1 MPNWC
6 MNGLT
11 LTHSDP
17 AMIDRVVKGKEGL
30 LQEFIPCPQ
39 DLIDTVSGFVG
50 EGQDA
55 LDAKQKANVEK
66 YGYTTWYEHNVNEW
80 GTKWDVSAENLERED
95 ANTVSLSFESAWSP
109 PIGAYEKLM
118 ALGFEVEAFYYEP
131 GMQYVGK
138 WCNGDDDCYEYGGQ
152 TSDTVRDYIGEEI
165 DDYFGISEEM
175 AQYEDEEL
183 QEIDLDGGLSA
194 TNE

>member
-6 MNGLT
+6 SNGLT

-39 DLIDTVSGFVG
+39 ELIDTVSGFVG

-66 YGYTTWYEHNVNEW
+66 YGYATWYDHNVNEW
-80 GTKWDVSAENLERED
+80 GTKWDVSADSIERLD
-95 ANTVSLSFESAWSP
+95 DNTVQLSFDSAWAP
-109 PIGAYEKLM
+109 PTGAYEKLM
-118 ALGFEVEAFYYEP
+118 ELGFGVKAYYYEC
-131 GMQYVGK
+131 GMCFVGK
-138 WCNGDDDCYEYGGQ
+138 WEDGVDDYFEYGDE
-152 TSDTVRDYIGEEI
+152 TSDTIRALIGEEL
-165 DDYFGISEEM
+165 DDYFCLSESM
-175 AQYEDEEL
+175 AEWEEENKELDED
-183 QEIDLDGGLSA
+183 
-194 TNE
+194 

>member
-6 MNGLT
+6 NNGLT

-39 DLIDTVSGFVG
+39 ELIDTVSGFVG

-66 YGYTTWYEHNVNEW
+66 YGYATWYDHNVAKW
-80 GTKWDVSAENLERED
+80 GTKWDVSADSIERED
-95 ANTVSLSFESAWSP
+95 ANTVTLSFESAWAP
-109 PIGAYEKLM
+109 PTGAYETM
-118 ALGFEVEAFYYEP
+118 MELGFGVKAFYYEP
-131 GMQYVGK
+131 GMCFVGK
-138 WCNGDDDCYEYGGQ
+138 WEDGVDDYFEYGSE
-152 TSDTVRDYIGEEI
+152 TSDTIRALIGEEL
-165 DDYFGISEEM
+165 DDYFCISESM
-175 AQYEDEEL
+175 AEWEEENKELDED
-183 QEIDLDGGLSA
+183 
-194 TNE
+194 